1 MTDELRPPTKF
12 RATLLSITEVAS
24 VPQDLR
30 PFVEFRANMEGR
42 EARPKDLVAVFNV
55 LTTSS
60 HFVVFLDP
68 GKTVA
73 EVEAEVAPYE
83 VLIPA
88 ETWRR
93 LDELLQSRAKEAAG
107 GN

>member
-1 MTDELRPPTKF
+1 MTDVTRPPTKF
-12 RATLLSITEVAS
+12 RATMLSITEVAS

-42 EARPKDLVAVFNV
+42 TAHPQDMVAVFNV

-68 GKTVA
+68 GKTIDQ
-73 EVEAEVAPYE
+73 VETEIAPYE

-93 LDELLQSRAKEAAG
+93 LDEFLRSRAQKADG
-107 GN
+107 GP

>member
-1 MTDELRPPTKF
+1 MMGESRPPAKF

-42 EARPKDLVAVFNV
+42 EARPGDLVAVFNV

-60 HFVVFLDP
+60 HFIVFLDP
-68 GKTVA
+68 GKTI
-73 EVEAEVAPYE
+73 EQVEAEVAPYE

-93 LDELLQSRAKEAAG
+93 LDELLQSRARRAG
-107 GN
+107 EDR